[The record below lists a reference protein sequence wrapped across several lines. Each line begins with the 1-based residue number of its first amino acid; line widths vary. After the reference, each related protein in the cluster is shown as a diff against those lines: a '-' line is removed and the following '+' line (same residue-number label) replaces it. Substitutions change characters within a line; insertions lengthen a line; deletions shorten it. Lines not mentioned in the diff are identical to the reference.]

1 MVLMNSSYEPNDLD
15 KLVTILNMT
24 DNLEVEKEVP
34 LFSTGVAQWGGY
46 IYEPIKS
53 SFTHHLKG
61 TDQQKDINA
70 EIEKASLPYLSP

>member
-34 LFSTGVAQWGGY
+34 LFSTGVAQLGGC
-46 IYEPIKS
+46 IYELAKN
-53 SFTHHLKG
+53 SFTHH
-61 TDQQKDINA
+61 
-70 EIEKASLPYLSP
+70 

>member
-1 MVLMNSSYEPNDLD
+1 MVLMNSSYEQNDLE

-34 LFSTGVAQWGGY
+34 LFSTVVTQWGGC
-46 IYEPIKS
+46 IYESAKN

-61 TDQQKDINA
+61 INQQKDINA
-70 EIEKASLPYLSP
+70 EIEKASLPYLNP